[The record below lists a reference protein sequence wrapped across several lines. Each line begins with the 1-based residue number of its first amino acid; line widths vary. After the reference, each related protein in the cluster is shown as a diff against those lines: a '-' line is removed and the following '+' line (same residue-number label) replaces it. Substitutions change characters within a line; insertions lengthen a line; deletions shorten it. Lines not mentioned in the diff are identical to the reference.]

1 MKKVAKNS
9 EKGKSVKT
17 KIAKLTNAP
26 FCRKQTQLFAGERS
40 WKYCQLMRILLDIM
54 LTWFLVSDGSLLL
67 DAGDFLGWLS
77 YLESEELMLTLILKE
92 PILFLKSEEIKC
104 MIFNSRSAHRGPHK
118 LPISYA
124 DFFKFLDWDKNCTI
138 YVFMG
143 LRSTG
148 K

>member
-1 MKKVAKNS
+1 
-9 EKGKSVKT
+9 
-17 KIAKLTNAP
+17 
-26 FCRKQTQLFAGERS
+26 
-40 WKYCQLMRILLDIM
+40 MRILLDIM